1 MQVVFHTGSHCTSED
16 LLMKS
21 LLQNKDAFA
30 KLGIALPGPGRYR
43 ELLKQTCRAL
53 DYNKP
58 SDDARDVLLDAILD
72 EEVADRVLL
81 SSAPILASRN
91 YTLSE
96 GQLYPNAGLRISQ
109 LQQLFKYDQ
118 LEVFMAIRNPATFLP
133 EVMAKVPPELKAQAL
148 AETDLTELKWS
159 DTITQ
164 IRHHAPDVP
173 VTVWCYEDA
182 PLIWA
187 EIIREM
193 AGLNPGEKIKG
204 GFALLSEIMTKEGM
218 KRFRTYLHEK
228 PEMPEVQKR
237 RVMAAF
243 LDKFAIDDMVEDELD
258 LDGWTE
264 ELVDEMTERYEE
276 DTYVIQQMPGVN
288 LIAP

>member
-30 KLGIALPGPGRYR
+30 KLGVAVPGPGRYR

-72 EEVADRVLL
+72 DEVADRVLL

-96 GQLYPNAGLRISQ
+96 GQLYPNAGLRVSQ

-118 LEVFMAIRNPATFLP
+118 LEIFMAIRNPATFLP
-133 EVMAKVPPELKAQAL
+133 EVMAKVPPKLKAEAL
-148 AETDLTELKWS
+148 AETDLSTLKWS
-159 DTITQ
+159 DTISQ

-193 AGLNPGEKIKG
+193 AGLNPGQKIKG

-218 KRFRTYLHEK
+218 KRFRAYLHQK

-264 ELVDEMTERYEE
+264 ELVDELTERYEE

>member
-43 ELLKQTCRAL
+43 ELLKPTCRAL

-228 PEMPEVQKR
+228 PEMAEVQKR

-243 LDKFAIDDMVEDELD
+243 LDKFAIDDMVEEELD
-258 LDGWTE
+258 LDGLTE

-276 DTYVIQQMPGVN
+276 DTYVIQQMPGVT
-288 LIAP
+288 LISP

>member
-228 PEMPEVQKR
+228 P
-237 RVMAAF
+237 
-243 LDKFAIDDMVEDELD
+243 
-258 LDGWTE
+258 
-264 ELVDEMTERYEE
+264 
-276 DTYVIQQMPGVN
+276 
-288 LIAP
+288 